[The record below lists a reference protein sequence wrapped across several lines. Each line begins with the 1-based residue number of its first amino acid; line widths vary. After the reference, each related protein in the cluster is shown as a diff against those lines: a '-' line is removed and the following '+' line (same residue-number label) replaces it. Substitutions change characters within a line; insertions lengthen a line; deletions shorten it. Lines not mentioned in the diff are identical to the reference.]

1 MFYLKNNI
9 MGDVGGPLEYYSGSL
24 GSIFGYWH
32 LLAMFSIVSGLFL
45 LFLSYLILKANPKEA
60 KNRFMAFMLVS
71 EALRCFTSMLFW
83 LYAWPED
90 FLNVLK
96 PARVVYYTMS
106 LQLFFLYMIA
116 ATFYSEKK
124 WAKQISGFFKL
135 HGLYMLP
142 IFCLSTILIVS
153 YFLGG
158 TSVSIGDISWIYCE
172 SVGLGQGST
181 ATGDPLPFDPMC
193 PKEYESVYPMTFSN
207 VVIGPLSRILLFV
220 PLIGAIVATI
230 ALSRSTNRVKEE
242 GDSNRIGEVRSVRLG
257 FIGKT
262 VLQITTSII
271 LLCLISIIGGSP
283 TLKISPF
290 NPEIEMT
297 TALVILPPL
306 MPTAVVLAAL
316 FEGIIFTYAVIKND
330 MFGIDEQLR
339 KTFTTTI
346 FAGAGAILFLV
357 STELMESLFDQ
368 GWIGGVFIGLLLI
381 SMRKPIISVLG
392 SVSSR
397 LIPESHTKEE
407 LGYLEMYY
415 LAKKDK
421 IITPKERSMLNLQ
434 AKAYG
439 ITEERKIYLEHWY
452 DEMLELG
459 EGNGDL
465 AKRYGKSGINMMSV
479 FATTGDAPIDEREIK
494 EAFTSMDKNKDNVIS
509 LDEFSN
515 APEVSKLPP
524 ETRSE
529 LFDEIDLNADGV
541 IQYDEFR
548 IQAQV
553 TESEVLSTNIEEA
566 YLEAYKVAM
575 EDFII
580 TDDER
585 KMLKIQ
591 AKILGLSEQRVIE
604 LERIF
609 NSELGIDESK

>member
-1 MFYLKNNI
+1 

-135 HGLYMLP
+135 HGLYILP

-172 SVGLGQGST
+172 SVGPGQGST
-181 ATGDPLPFDPMC
+181 ATGDPLPFDPVC
-193 PKEYESVYPMTFSN
+193 PEEYESVYPMTFSN

-230 ALSRSTNRVKEE
+230 ALSRSTKRVNEE
-242 GDSNRIGEVRSVRLG
+242 GDSNSIGEVRSVRLG

-271 LLCLISIIGGSP
+271 LLCLISVIGGSP

-494 EAFTSMDKNKDNVIS
+494 EAFTSMDQNKDNVIS

-524 ETRSE
+524 ESRSE

-575 EDFII
+575 EDLII
-580 TDDER
+580 TNDER
-585 KMLKIQ
+585 KMLEIQ
-591 AKILGLSEQRVIE
+591 AKTLGISNERVVE

-609 NSELGIDESK
+609 NSELGIDEGK